1 MKTLISSFFRKKSIY
16 IYIVLYTLIFTVI
29 TLLMIFNNYY
39 DELIKT
45 FYSENTFFLVKSTN
59 DLSDALHGKKITKF
73 ETGALYLPSDY
84 TRPLTFVNDDNINEN
99 NFNDNSWQFFISM
112 DFDGILIFKDEKLV
126 DNEITLSFPEY
137 YESYEQNI
145 DIIPNSLVNIG
156 IGNDNYV
163 LKIIEYNFKD
173 CYQINVSKDIFHK
186 IFNQNNLY
194 LYKIK
199 PSLDISYKQI
209 ESELDKLCHTDNLCD
224 YEFYQVNS
232 SNKLNDED
240 MLNTIRKMLI
250 VFGFMFLI
258 IFIILTLN
266 KFNDDKKI
274 MKIYSILGF
283 RNVLI
288 KSITLLQQVIINEIS
303 LFISFVAS
311 ASIVYII
318 RTFMNVNLKL
328 ISISIYGI
336 INLILIILLFVL
348 CCIYKTDPSSPSMK

>member
-1 MKTLISSFFRKKSIY
+1 
-16 IYIVLYTLIFTVI
+16 
-29 TLLMIFNNYY
+29 
-39 DELIKT
+39 
-45 FYSENTFFLVKSTN
+45 
-59 DLSDALHGKKITKF
+59 
-73 ETGALYLPSDY
+73 
-84 TRPLTFVNDDNINEN
+84 
-99 NFNDNSWQFFISM
+99 
-112 DFDGILIFKDEKLV
+112 
-126 DNEITLSFPEY
+126 
-137 YESYEQNI
+137 
-145 DIIPNSLVNIG
+145 
-156 IGNDNYV
+156 
-163 LKIIEYNFKD
+163 
-173 CYQINVSKDIFHK
+173 
-186 IFNQNNLY
+186 
-194 LYKIK
+194 
-199 PSLDISYKQI
+199 
-209 ESELDKLCHTDNLCD
+209 
-224 YEFYQVNS
+224 
-232 SNKLNDED
+232 

-288 KSITLLQQVIINEIS
+288 KSIALLQQVIINEIS

-311 ASIVYII
+311 ASVVYII